1 MNSAKSAC
9 IILAAGKGTRMK
21 SDKPKVLHK
30 IAGVAMIQHIITQA
44 EQSGASEICVVIAP
58 DMVDSVGTI
67 IAPHKIAVQTAQNG
81 TGDAVKAAYETLKD
95 FDGHITILIGDAPL
109 ITSDTIQHLQ
119 NAAMQTGLAVLGM
132 DAADPYGYGRL
143 IEDENED
150 DFISAIIEEKDC
162 NEDQKDI
169 TLCNAGNFC
178 VKSDLLWDCLSK
190 LESNNAQGEYYLTD
204 IVRLAAAQNVKC
216 GLAVTDEWEAMG
228 VNSRAQLADA
238 EYIMQGRLRLKAM
251 ESGATLIDPETV
263 YFSADT
269 EIGRDVI
276 IEPNVFI
283 GPKVKIGDNVTI
295 HAFTHVT
302 ETILENDVA
311 VGPFSRLRGMA
322 RLDKGAAVGN
332 FVEVKKT
339 HFHAG
344 AKAKHLAYLG
354 DATIGDNTNISAGV
368 ITVNYD
374 GFEKHTTTIGK
385 NVMVGCDTTLVAPV
399 TIGDG
404 AYIAAGSAITMDVA
418 PDALAVARNR
428 PIIRDGWAAQYR
440 EKKKHLKK
448 KKKTG

>member
-1 MNSAKSAC
+1 MSTANTAC

-21 SDKPKVLHK
+21 SDKPKVLHEV
-30 IAGVAMIQHIITQA
+30 AGLPMINHITKAA
-44 EQSGASEICVVIAP
+44 ENSGARDICVVIAA
-58 DMVDSVGTI
+58 DMQESVGQA
-67 IAPHKIAVQTAQNG
+67 IAPHKTAIQKEQKG
-81 TGDAVKAAYETLKD
+81 TGDAAKAAEDALKS
-95 FDGHITILIGDAPL
+95 FKGKILILIGDAPL
-109 ITSDTIQHLQ
+109 ITSETLNELQ
-119 NAAMQTGLAVLGM
+119 NAASATGLAVLGFE
-132 DAADPYGYGRL
+132 AADPYGYGRL
-143 IEDENED
+143 IEEEEGC
-150 DFISAIIEEKDC
+150 ISAIVEEKDC
-162 NEDQKDI
+162 SEDQKDI

-178 VKSDLLWDCLSK
+178 VDSDLLWQCLSELK
-190 LESNNAQGEYYLTD
+190 SDNAQGEYYLTD
-204 IVRLAAAQNVKC
+204 IVKLAASKGIKC
-216 GLAVTDEWEAMG
+216 GLAIAHEWEAMG

-238 EYIMQGRLRLKAM
+238 EYIMQQRLREKAM
-251 ESGATLIDPETV
+251 EGGATLLDPETV
-263 YFSADT
+263 YLSADT

-295 HAFTHVT
+295 HAFTHLT
-302 ETILENDVA
+302 ETILENKVA

-322 RLDKGAAVGN
+322 RLDEGAAVGN

-354 DATIGDNTNISAGV
+354 DATIGKKTNISAGV

-374 GFEKHTTTIGK
+374 GFEKHHTTIGD

-428 PIIRDGWAAQYR
+428 PIIRDGWAAEYR
-440 EKKKHLKK
+440 EKKKHLKDEK
-448 KKKTG
+448 KAS